1 MTRKTF
7 LEAMETIQMKSKS
20 GYAEPDKNQPSLFKD
35 IDDDEYSIEGNPKIK
50 EFYDKVRMVSDKP
63 EEIEKLRKISIERGI
78 TKNVFNQLL
87 KKMDDEKQP
96 FLNKEM
102 KKMEVAN
109 ISALTADVKKL
120 NDLFKEIKTSIVL
133 KNLYKQSLRVILKK
147 FFLFPGTKMPRRY
160 IILPMRYDNTNQSIN
175 KLNINENKYENIF
188 KMLKNDI
195 DIEKEEIDRDI
206 IAYLKKYDYELNEI
220 DFYNNICRNKN
231 GVELK
236 ITDEFEKLKTSVYNL
251 ASKEQSLQK
260 VPEDKKEFI
269 RNEINKT
276 KDFKIEYLTRML
288 SFNIERSTG
297 FGDEKVVIIT
307 WVPRLV
313 LTQSTGT
320 AWTSCQ
326 NLLTGGFRESVIT
339 GMQEGVFI
347 AWLVNLKDSRTVRKP
362 MARILIKPFKAKTGK
377 DIIWW
382 TSKVYSESG
391 GDYNLFYKVVNKFLY
406 LRQQVEFDEAG
417 GTKIDFGLM
426 SKKPNKYQRDD
437 TLKFRIYP
445 DDEKS
450 VNSKKFKFDDV
461 VKSKKLIIKDVF
473 NAVDFTETKLLNF
486 LKSLDKKKFQ
496 SLIENKTPID
506 GSLINEVLASNLT
519 QTFNYIIQLMKKE
532 DLYGYGEFIFDN
544 DVNNSIAKI
553 YLAYL
558 EGEYLKNGF
567 ENIDVDDLIIKIA
580 NNKYMINYFFNSKM
594 FKDVIISYKQD
605 ITLKDPNR
613 IIHYSK
619 AIGYLQNNQ
628 LDMNSK
634 KLIINRIAPIT
645 DTVLKD
651 ADPMTATYFIRS
663 VLLFKVNKN
672 SPDIYKKFQEDV
684 KNKIDTFVKNDKE
697 YKFLDYYFENVGF
710 DYAHMFDQNLRF
722 IKYLEQNNPK
732 MLKKHEDKVFEF
744 LDSVVGHSNIGNEYD
759 LLNILKYFLTLKV
772 VNGKSMINK
781 IVDNIFSMTTG
792 REFIDNLCI
801 CIKTTDDLD
810 FIFNILKSTKDNQIS
825 FVDVFLEHVVEGV
838 FKVSD
843 YHMVLNH
850 LFKQYKSILIA
861 YNNSDYGDE
870 DNNLKAMVMTFSQLL
885 SIEYRETEMSILIM
899 QDSKYFDFYK
909 NCYHMVT
916 NKDDEM
922 KIKIMFDFIAIT
934 FTKEQQDLKEKA
946 KTVYDFLTEE
956 IKHVNKNLIVKKI
969 KKLNTEIDEDREVI
983 YSLLDNLKSK
993 FIYKLDST
1001 SFLFDFFEKFDAMS
1015 ILGDFYIDN
1024 LKYRKEEFFET
1035 IPLDY
1040 LIDMRYVSMFN
1051 FFQKHDVNFKKKY
1064 FELEFDIKSRQAFA
1078 TVAMDITINGLG
1090 ADHFEF
1096 LAEFLNYPKNK
1107 NIKKDLLESVQMFF
1121 AKKDPELTIK
1131 NLMLSVFKGI
1141 RFDNILKDENMPLIF
1156 KKVNKEKLL
1165 QIFKDI
1171 KYSNYQDSQI
1181 NGLYMKNK

>member
-1 MTRKTF
+1 MIRKTF

-20 GYAEPDKNQPSLFKD
+20 GYTEPDKNQQSLFKD
-35 IDDDEYSIEGNPKIK
+35 IEDEHSIEGNPKIK

-63 EEIEKLRKISIERGI
+63 EEIEKLRKISIDRGM
-78 TKNVFNQLL
+78 TKEVFNQLL
-87 KKMDDEKQP
+87 KKMDEEQP
-96 FLNKEM
+96 FLSKEM

-109 ISALTADVKKL
+109 ISTLTADVKKL
-120 NDLFKEIKTSIVL
+120 NDLFKEIKTSITL

-147 FFLFPGTKMPRRY
+147 FFLFPGTKIPRRY

-175 KLNINENKYENIF
+175 KLNTSENKYENIF

-206 IAYLKKYDYELNEI
+206 IVYLKKYDYELNEI

-236 ITDEFEKLKTSVYNL
+236 ITDEFEKIKTNVYNL

-260 VPEDKKEFI
+260 APEDKKEFI
-269 RNEINKT
+269 RNEINKA

-347 AWLVNLKDSRTVRKP
+347 AWLVNLKDSRTIRKP
-362 MARILIKPFKAKTGK
+362 MARILIKPFKAKTGS

-406 LRQQVEFDEAG
+406 LRQQVEFDQAG

-437 TLKFRIYP
+437 TLKYRIYP
-445 DDEKS
+445 DDEKA
-450 VNSKKFKFDDV
+450 VDVKKFKFDDV
-461 VKSKKLIIKDVF
+461 ISSKKLVIKNVF
-473 NAVDFTETKLLNF
+473 STVDFTETKLLNF
-486 LKSLDKKKFQ
+486 LKSLDKKKLQ
-496 SLIENKTPID
+496 SLIQNKTPID

-532 DLYGYGEFIFDN
+532 DLYSYDEFIFDN

-567 ENIDVDDLIIKIA
+567 ENIDVDDLIIKIS

-594 FKDVIISYKQD
+594 FKDVIISYQRD
-605 ITLKDPNR
+605 ITLKDANR
-613 IIHYSK
+613 IIDFSR
-619 AIGYLQNNQ
+619 AINYLENNQ

-645 DTVLKD
+645 DIVLKD
-651 ADPMTATYFIRS
+651 AYPITVSYFIKS
-663 VLLFKVNKN
+663 VFLFKVNKN
-672 SPDIYKKFQEDV
+672 SPDIYKKFQEDF

-697 YKFLDYYFENVGF
+697 YKFLDYYFENAGF

-744 LDSVVGHSNIGNEYD
+744 IDSVVGYSNIGNEYD
-759 LLNILKYFLTLKV
+759 LLNVLKYFLTLKV

-781 IVDNIFSMTTG
+781 IVDNVFSMTTG
-792 REFIDNLCI
+792 REFLDNLCI

-810 FIFNILKSTKDNQIS
+810 FIFNILKSTKDNQIA
-825 FVDVFLEHVVEGV
+825 FVHVFLELIDEGN

-843 YHMVLNH
+843 YENILNY
-850 LFKQYKSILIA
+850 LFKQYKSILVA
-861 YNNSDYGDE
+861 YNNSGDE
-870 DNNLKAMVMTFSQLL
+870 DNNLKNIAMAFSQF
-885 SIEYRETEMSILIM
+885 EYHETEMSMAIM
-899 QDSKYFDFYK
+899 QDSKYFNFYK
-909 NCYHMVT
+909 NCYHIVT
-916 NKDDEM
+916 DGDDEM
-922 KIKIMFDFIAIT
+922 KMEIMFNFITIT
-934 FTKEQQDLKEKA
+934 FSKEQQDLKEKA
-946 KTVYDFLTEE
+946 KIVFDFLLEE
-956 IKHVNKNLIVKKI
+956 IKHINKNLIAKKI
-969 KKLNTEIDEDREVI
+969 KKLDFQIDKDREMI
-983 YSLLDNLKSK
+983 YSLLESLKNK
-993 FIYKLDST
+993 FIHKSEST
-1001 SFLFDFFEKFDAMS
+1001 SFLFDFFEKFNVMS
-1015 ILGDFYIDN
+1015 MLGNLYIDN
-1024 LKYRKEEFFET
+1024 LKYRQEEFHET
-1035 IPLDY
+1035 IPLENLTDV
-1040 LIDMRYVSMFN
+1040 RYVNMFN
-1051 FFQKHDVNFKKKY
+1051 YLQEHNENFKKKY
-1064 FELEFDIKSRQAFA
+1064 FELNFYVKTTQAYA
-1078 TVAMDITINGLG
+1078 PVAMDITTNTLG
-1090 ADHFEF
+1090 ANRFIF
-1096 LAEFLNYPKNK
+1096 LADFLNYSKNETV
-1107 NIKKDLLESVQMFF
+1107 KKDFLESLQMFF
-1121 AKKDPELTIK
+1121 ANKNPELTIK

-1141 RFDNILKDENMPLIF
+1141 RFDNILKDQNMALIF
-1156 KKVNKEKLL
+1156 KKIKKEKLL
-1165 QIFKDI
+1165 EIFKDM

-1181 NGLYMKNK
+1181 DKLYVKIKK